1 MFFPS
6 LKHISLLQDLF
17 CSLCRFVMMATVD
30 QCTEAI
36 KNVNGFRIG
45 NDRLIVE
52 FAKSQEEKDRDR
64 REKEVCYSENVSV
77 MCFVPIFISRRSR
90 LTQ

>member
-6 LKHISLLQDLF
+6 HKHICLLQDLF
-17 CSLCRFVMMATVD
+17 CSLYRFVMMATVD
-30 QCTEAI
+30 QCSEAI

-45 NDRLIVE
+45 NDRLVVE

-64 REKEVCYSENVSV
+64 REKEVCYYENAIGSHP
-77 MCFVPIFISRRSR
+77 FSSRTI
-90 LTQ
+90 TQKP

>member
-1 MFFPS
+1 
-6 LKHISLLQDLF
+6 
-17 CSLCRFVMMATVD
+17 MMATVD

-64 REKEVCYSENVSV
+64 REKEV
-77 MCFVPIFISRRSR
+77 
-90 LTQ
+90 

>member
-1 MFFPS
+1 
-6 LKHISLLQDLF
+6 
-17 CSLCRFVMMATVD
+17 MATVD

-64 REKEVCYSENVSV
+64 REKEVCYYESVNAMRFVHFAPNLTNPRPLPQKSEPQPEN
-77 MCFVPIFISRRSR
+77 PIP
-90 LTQ
+90 QNP